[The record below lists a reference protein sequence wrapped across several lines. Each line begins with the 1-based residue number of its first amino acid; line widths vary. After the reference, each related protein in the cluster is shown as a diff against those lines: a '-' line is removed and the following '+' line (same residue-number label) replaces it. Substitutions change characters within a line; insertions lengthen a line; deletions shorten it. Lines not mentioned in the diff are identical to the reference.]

1 MKNIMSKNEIKF
13 TYLSQEEL
21 IESGAFNL
29 KMAIEALQKGLIKF
43 KDDRILF
50 PDKIVQIFNQETQ
63 ERINCLPA
71 TLLDEKIC
79 GVKWVSCFPPNPVRF
94 GTQNL
99 SAIIVLSNIVNG
111 YPVCVMDGTLCSNMR
126 VAAMGATAADKLA
139 KKKVESIGFI
149 GAGEQAKM
157 HLLGMKAV
165 RPGLKICRVA
175 SKYPEEEQGFISSL
189 QKILPDMEFIS
200 CNTVLE
206 KAIRDSDI
214 IVTATSAQA
223 PLLKADWIK
232 KGAFYSHIGGW
243 EDEYKVVQMA
253 DKIVCDDWN
262 TVKHRTQTVS
272 RCYKDGIIK
281 DSDIYADITDIID
294 GTKIGRENDDEFI
307 YFNAVGLAYVDISI
321 AYSMYSHAV
330 DQDFGKKFAL
340 QETMIFDKNLE
351 NKIIF

>member
-1 MKNIMSKNEIKF
+1 MSNKMSDKAIKF

-21 IESGAFNL
+21 VEAGAFNM
-29 KMAIEALQKGLIKF
+29 KMAIKALQQGLLKF
-43 KDDRILF
+43 KENRIIF
-50 PDKIVQIFNQETQ
+50 PDKIVQIFNEETQ

-99 SAIIVLSNIVNG
+99 SAIIILSNIING
-111 YPVCVMDGTLCSNMR
+111 YPICVMDGTLCSNMR
-126 VAAMGATAADKLA
+126 VAAMGAAAADKLA
-139 KKKVESIGFI
+139 RKDVESIGFI

-157 HLLGMKAV
+157 HLIGMKSV
-165 RPGLKICRVA
+165 RPCLKICKVA
-175 SKYPEEEQGFISSL
+175 SKYHAEEDNFISSL
-189 QKILPDMEFIS
+189 QKILPDMKFVA
-200 CNTVLE
+200 CDTVME
-206 KAIRDSDI
+206 KAIYDSDI

-232 KGAFYSHIGGW
+232 NGAFYSHIGGW

-253 DKIVCDDWN
+253 DKIICDDWN

-281 DSDIYADITDIID
+281 DEDIYGNIVDILD
-294 GTKIGRENDDEFI
+294 GTKPGRENDNEFI
-307 YFNAVGLAYVDISI
+307 YFDAVGLAYVDVSI
-321 AYSMYSHAV
+321 AYAMYKHAV
-330 DQDFGKKFAL
+330 NQGFGKELAL
-340 QETMIFDKNLE
+340 QEDMIFDKDLE
-351 NKIIF
+351 GKIVL